1 MFFPC
6 RGVIF
11 SQAQQ
16 LVSRSYQQFN
26 DLRDTMES
34 CRGVI
39 YHVPIIHVFVL
50 PYEKRK
56 SSCVVAFQACT
67 ERTKTSAPT
76 RVCCVWNGI
85 NSAPTSIL
93 RKDIA
98 NERNANLF
106 PCRGVIYHVPI
117 SHVFVFP
124 YEKRKSSC
132 WTCEK
137 NTPLRRFA
145 HDFQLFCNGSKS
157 FFLHSITHYYTHD
170 TPILTW
176 FGFHHCVPL
185 QQK

>member
-1 MFFPC
+1 MWVCCVRNGINSAPTRVCCVWNGINSAPTSILRKDIANERNANLFPC

-132 WTCEK
+132 
-137 NTPLRRFA
+137 
-145 HDFQLFCNGSKS
+145 
-157 FFLHSITHYYTHD
+157 
-170 TPILTW
+170 
-176 FGFHHCVPL
+176 
-185 QQK
+185 

>member
-1 MFFPC
+1 MWVCCVRNGINSAPTRVCCVWNGINSAPTSILRKDIANERNANLFP
-6 RGVIF
+6 
-11 SQAQQ
+11 
-16 LVSRSYQQFN
+16 
-26 DLRDTMES
+26 

-39 YHVPIIHVFVL
+39 YHVPISHVFVFS
-50 PYEKRK
+50 YEKRK

-117 SHVFVFP
+117 NS
-124 YEKRKSSC
+124 
-132 WTCEK
+132 
-137 NTPLRRFA
+137 LM
-145 HDFQLFCNGSKS
+145 
-157 FFLHSITHYYTHD
+157 I
-170 TPILTW
+170 
-176 FGFHHCVPL
+176 CVIQWSL
-185 QQK
+185 VGA

>member
-1 MFFPC
+1 MWVCCVWNGINFAPTRVCCVWNGMNSAPTSILRKDIANERNANLFPC

-26 DLRDTMES
+26 DLHDTMWS

-39 YHVPIIHVFVL
+39 YHVPISHVFVF

-85 NSAPTSIL
+85 NSAPTSYL
-93 RKDIA
+93 A
-98 NERNANLF
+98 
-106 PCRGVIYHVPI
+106 
-117 SHVFVFP
+117 
-124 YEKRKSSC
+124 
-132 WTCEK
+132 
-137 NTPLRRFA
+137 
-145 HDFQLFCNGSKS
+145 
-157 FFLHSITHYYTHD
+157 
-170 TPILTW
+170 
-176 FGFHHCVPL
+176 
-185 QQK
+185 